1 MYKPRGPLIE
11 GDIIDVIEEPGIVA
25 LSLEKHYMDNFK
37 KPESEQ
43 QAGFLARFFP
53 ENFHYGSEPQ

>member
-1 MYKPRGPLIE
+1 ME
-11 GDIIDVIEEPGIVA
+11 
-25 LSLEKHYMDNFK
+25 NFK

-53 ENFHYGSEPQ
+53 ENFHYSTEP